1 MEKIVKKE
9 KKFISL
15 VVYLHNTAAYLK
27 YFLDTVIPV
36 CDSHFEQFEIV
47 CVNDACQD
55 DTVEVLKKYVED
67 HKLKTMVNIVHMSFF
82 QGLESSMNAG
92 RDIAIG
98 DFVYEFDDIFVDYE
112 PEVILEV
119 YGRLIAGND
128 IVAASSKGKLR
139 VTSRLFY
146 SLYNNTSRGNG
157 KIGPETFR
165 IVSRRAINRIK
176 SMGQYIPYRK
186 AVYAN
191 CGLHTATVFYDSKD
205 SRVRLNNKIVASER
219 TALALDSFIY
229 FTNVLER
236 VSAVICGLFLLF
248 TVGMGIYI
256 VLDMFNK
263 TKPVE
268 GWLSTMGFLALGFF
282 GVFALLTIILKY
294 LSVMLNLIFKQQRYV
309 ISDVEKVV
317 KR

>member
-1 MEKIVKKE
+1 MNNPKKE

-15 VVYLHNTAAYLK
+15 VVYLHNVEGYIQHFMSK
-27 YFLDTVIPV
+27 IIPV
-36 CDSHFEQFEIV
+36 CERSFQDFEIV
-47 CVNDACQD
+47 CVD
-55 DTVEVLKKYVED
+55 DGCTDGTVERLKEYLEQNQVKA
-67 HKLKTMVNIVHMSFF
+67 MVNVIHMSFF
-82 QGLESSMNAG
+82 QGMESAMNAG

-98 DFVYEFDDIFVDYE
+98 DFVYEFDDVFVDYQ
-112 PEVILEV
+112 PEMLLKVYEKMLE
-119 YGRLIAGND
+119 GND
-128 IVAASSKGKLR
+128 IVAASSRGKLR
-139 VTSRLFY
+139 FTSRVFY
-146 SLYNNTSRGNG
+146 ALYNLTSRSNN

-186 AVYAN
+186 AVYMN
-191 CGLHTATVFYDSKD
+191 CGLKAATIHYDSRD
-205 SRVRLNNKIVASER
+205 VNVRIKNKTVVAER
-219 TALALDSFIY
+219 TSLALDSFIY

-236 VSAVICGLFLLF
+236 ISAIICGLFLIF
-248 TVGMGIYI
+248 TVGMGFYL
-256 VLDMFNK
+256 VLNIFNS

-294 LSVMLNLIFKQQRYV
+294 LSVLLNLIFRHQRYLV
-309 ISDVEKVV
+309 SDIEKVV

>member
-1 MEKIVKKE
+1 MEKAVKKE

-15 VVYLHNTAAYLK
+15 VVYLHNTASYLK
-27 YFLDTVIPV
+27 FFLDMVIPF
-36 CDSHFEQFEIV
+36 CNSHFEQFEIV
-47 CVNDACQD
+47 CVDDACQD
-55 DTVEVLKKYVED
+55 NTVEVLKKYVED
-67 HKLKTMVNIVHMSFF
+67 HRLKAMVNIVHMSFF
-82 QGLESSMNAG
+82 HGLEGSMNAG

-112 PEVILEV
+112 PEVIQKV
-119 YGRLIAGND
+119 YDKLIEGND

-139 VTSRLFY
+139 FTSKVFY
-146 SLYNNTSRGNG
+146 ALYNNTSRGNG

-165 IVSRRAINRIK
+165 IISRRAINRIK

-186 AVYAN
+186 AIYAN
-191 CGLHTATVFYDSKD
+191 CGLNMATVVYESKD
-205 SRVRLNNKIVASER
+205 SRVRLDNKTVASER
-219 TALALDSFIY
+219 ATLALDSFIY

-236 VSAVICGLFLLF
+236 VSAIICGLFLLF
-248 TVGMGIYI
+248 SVGMAVYI
-256 VLDMFNK
+256 IFDAFNK

-294 LSVMLNLIFKQQRYV
+294 LSVMLNLIFKQQRYLV
-309 ISDVEKVV
+309 ADIEKVV
-317 KR
+317 KN